1 MFACLKRPKIGREWH
16 FLKCSFVPKDDF
28 SSCKEPIATAS
39 SAQRN
44 CSSSGRVAS
53 KYEIRISR
61 WTYMQIG
68 RKGIQTTDKQT
79 DREKDNTLQT
89 NIELKIEVPCDKE
102 THI

>member
-1 MFACLKRPKIGREWH
+1 
-16 FLKCSFVPKDDF
+16 
-28 SSCKEPIATAS
+28 
-39 SAQRN
+39 
-44 CSSSGRVAS
+44 
-53 KYEIRISR
+53 
-61 WTYMQIG
+61 MQIG